1 MTVRHQK
8 GILFA
13 SIASITLSLLIA
25 GCGTRQ
31 NATNNTAVTR
41 SNQTAGL
48 ATGTLAK
55 VVQVVHTRYDA
66 PTQTAVLYVRG
77 NHTRIVDEG
86 YTKLGGTPAA
96 GPQDVVDAGS
106 VEGVVNYATARY
118 ANRPVHSV
126 SVIDV
131 SNPRAKTTR
140 NYSIPPALRRT
151 VQFDAVNTLPSEV
164 SGLAM
169 GASNSSA
176 ISIPPPGVSIDWS
189 ITPVAGIHATVQQKE
204 YAVLSV
210 AQRKLGTPYIWGH
223 NEDRGQYG
231 FDCSNFTAYVYHHAL
246 GYKMTTMSRGQ
257 YLNVGV
263 SVPRS
268 QMRLGDL
275 LIFNQGGHVG
285 IYAGNGQAIQCGG
298 GLAKVGYLKVS
309 PGTYWGNH
317 LTVVKRMF

>member
-1 MTVRHQK
+1 MKARHHK
-8 GILFA
+8 GLLLA
-13 SIASITLSLLIA
+13 SIASISLSLLMS
-25 GCGTRQ
+25 GCGTTQ

-41 SNQTAGL
+41 TNQMAGFT
-48 ATGTLAK
+48 TGTLPH

-66 PTQTAVLYVRG
+66 PTNTAVLYVRG
-77 NHTRIVDEG
+77 NRTKTVNEG

-96 GPQDVVDAGS
+96 GPQDIVDPGS
-106 VEGVVNYATARY
+106 VDGVVNYATARY
-118 ANRPVHSV
+118 ANRPVHTV
-126 SVIDV
+126 KVIDV
-131 SNPRAKTTR
+131 SNPRAQTTR
-140 NYSIPPALRRT
+140 IFSIPRELTRT
-151 VQFDAVNTLPSEV
+151 VHSDAVNTLPSEV
-164 SGLAM
+164 GGLAM
-169 GASNSSA
+169 GASSSSA
-176 ISIPPPGVSIDWS
+176 ISVPPPGVSIDWS

-210 AQRKLGTPYIWGH
+210 AQSKLGTPYIWGH